1 MMGADATQEAAMSE
15 HKATI
20 EWTRGGADFGIK
32 NYSRNHV
39 WRFAGGVETPASAAP
54 AYLGDPTRVDPE
66 AALVAALSSCH
77 MLTFLAVASMKGF
90 VVDSYEDP
98 AVGWLEKNAVGKLAL
113 TRVELRP
120 RIAFSGDK
128 RPTPEDLAAMHEKA
142 HKECFIANSVT
153 TAVTVAAAI

>member
-1 MMGADATQEAAMSE
+1 MSE

-20 EWTRGGADFGIK
+20 DWARGGVDFGIRK
-32 NYSRNHV
+32 YSRNHI

-54 AYLGDPTRVDPE
+54 AYLGDPSRVDPE

-90 VVDSYEDP
+90 VIDSYEDH
-98 AVGWLEKNAVGKLAL
+98 AIGWLEKNAAGKIAV

-120 RIAFSGDK
+120 TIVFSGEK
-128 RPTPEDLAAMHEKA
+128 TPTQADLDAMHEKA
-142 HKECFIANSVT
+142 HEDCFIANSVT
-153 TAVTVAAAI
+153 TAVSVKAG